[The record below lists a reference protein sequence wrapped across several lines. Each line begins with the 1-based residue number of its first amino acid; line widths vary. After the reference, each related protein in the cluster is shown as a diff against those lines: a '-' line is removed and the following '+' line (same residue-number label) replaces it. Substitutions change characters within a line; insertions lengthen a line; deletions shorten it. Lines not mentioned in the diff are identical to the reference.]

1 VSLATGEPADLVA
14 DLGGRSLATLGAAR
28 ELAAYQDEPRQ
39 MRSGAVGK
47 TGLLRMGFEYRR
59 GRTAL
64 AVMERQV
71 PLMVQRPLYWDHEL
85 PDMACLMVIHTSG
98 SVLQGDRFHVR
109 IDVGSGA
116 RAHVTTQAATKIHEM
131 DANYA
136 AQLQDITVASG
147 GYLEYLPGLTI
158 PHRHSRYLS
167 DTMVTLPADATTLLS
182 ETVMP
187 GRKYHRDGELF
198 QYDVF
203 STTVHARRPDGTRL
217 FTEKLL
223 VEPPNGTVRA
233 VGAMGGFDVLGTVFA
248 LTGAEHI
255 EAIME
260 RTEPVFESE
269 GVVSGASRLPNDAG
283 VVLRVLG
290 SESGP
295 VRRRI
300 REFWGVVRQSVVGVA
315 VPEAFLWE

>member
-1 VSLATGEPADLVA
+1 MSLPGDAAGLDPGAGE
-14 DLGGRSLATLGAAR
+14 RSLAVLGRSR
-28 ELAAYQDEPRQ
+28 ELASYQDEPRQ

-47 TGLLRMGFEYRR
+47 TGLLRMGFEHRR
-59 GRTAL
+59 GRTTL

-71 PLMVQRPLYWDHEL
+71 PLMVQRPLYWDEAL
-85 PDMACLMVIHTSG
+85 PDMACIMIIHTSG

-109 IDVGSGA
+109 IDVGPGA
-116 RAHVTTQAATKIHEM
+116 SAHVTTQAATKIHEM

-167 DTMVTLPADATTLLS
+167 NTLVTLPADATMLLS

-187 GRKYHRDGELF
+187 GRKYHRDGEVF

-203 STTVHARRPDGTRL
+203 SSTVQAQRPDGTQL

-223 VEPPNGTVRA
+223 VEPPGGTVRA
-233 VGAMGGFDVLGTVFA
+233 LGAMGGYDVFGTVFA
-248 LTGAEHI
+248 LTSAEHI
-255 EAIME
+255 AAIME
-260 RTEPVFESE
+260 RTEPVFEAD

-300 REFWGVVRQSVVGVA
+300 REFWGVVRQTVVGVP